1 MKRFLTVFLIL
12 SLLLLSG
19 CQKEIRFDDCVTGK
33 SLAELNCAL
42 TEDELAP
49 LLAEIGHSAFRGA
62 AIYPVQSGEAVALKG
77 NANAVV
83 ATIGFEGDLDVSEIP
98 LFVLHAVSKDE
109 VKDKA
114 LIWVDGRNY
123 TPDELSA
130 YLFAQTEEYLFYDLL
145 GFGTE
150 QTAEERIKT
159 QIDALFT
166 EGKTGGD
173 GATAEEYAE
182 WLLQAREYFL
192 KHKEILLS

>member
-1 MKRFLTVFLIL
+1 MKRFLTIFLIL
-12 SLLLLSG
+12 SFLLLTG
-19 CQKEIRFDDCVTGK
+19 CQKEIRYDDCVTGK

-42 TEDELAP
+42 TEEELEP
-49 LLAEIGHSAFRGA
+49 LISEIGQSAFRGA
-62 AIYPVQSGEAVALKG
+62 AIYPVESGDAVALKG

-83 ATIGFEGDLDVSEIP
+83 ATVGFEGDLDVTEIP

-114 LIWVDGRNY
+114 LIWVDGKNY
-123 TPDELSA
+123 APKELSA
-130 YLFAQTEEYLFYDLL
+130 YLFSETEEYLFYDLL

-150 QTAEERIKT
+150 QTAEERIKAQVDT
-159 QIDALFT
+159 LFA
-166 EGKTGGD
+166 EGSTGMD
-173 GATAEEYAE
+173 GATAEDYTD